1 MPIAVIALDFDP
13 LLRLGDLAVRWQT
26 VALAVLLA
34 AAIGVAGVIGR
45 RARFRVDDLLYILVG
60 AVPGAVIGGRIGY
73 AIIAPEAFAGG
84 PLALADPAIGGLEL
98 GLGVAGGVTTGTV
111 VAAFLG
117 APVRWW
123 ADRLAVVL
131 VLVLAGGKAAMA
143 LGGSGQGALS
153 DATWATAY
161 LGAGPWGAVAP
172 DLPSHPAQLYE
183 ALGAVAVAIAVA
195 ARPPERSATVTGV
208 ACSSPSRGGR
218 ACVLSCPSPGAIRP
232 PSAPCRTAGS
242 SRSSSPWAHSSAWW
256 RSRCGCRAARHGVT
270 GRSRAGRIPDRALGS
285 EARAAAWQGSRKG
298 VS

>member
-1 MPIAVIALDFDP
+1 MPIAVIALDLDP
-13 LLRLGDLAVRWQT
+13 FLRLGDLAVRWQT
-26 VALAVLLA
+26 VALAILLT

-98 GLGVAGGVTTGTV
+98 GLGVAGGVASGTV

-161 LGAGPWGAVAP
+161 LGAGPWGTVAA

-195 ARPPERSATVTGV
+195 VAASTGAFRDRDGSRLFVAIAGWAGVRALVSVTWRDPASIGPLPNGGVLALVIALGALLGLAAVALWLPRRSA
-208 ACSSPSRGGR
+208 RG
-218 ACVLSCPSPGAIRP
+218 
-232 PSAPCRTAGS
+232 
-242 SRSSSPWAHSSAWW
+242 
-256 RSRCGCRAARHGVT
+256 HGVEP
-270 GRSRAGRIPDRALGS
+270 SWPDP
-285 EARAAAWQGSRKG
+285 GSRPRF
-298 VS
+298 